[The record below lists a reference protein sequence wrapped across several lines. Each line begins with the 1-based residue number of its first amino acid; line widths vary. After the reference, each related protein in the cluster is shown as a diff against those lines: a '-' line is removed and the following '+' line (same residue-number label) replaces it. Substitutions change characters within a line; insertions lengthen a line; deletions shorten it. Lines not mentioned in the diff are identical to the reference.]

1 MVMTIQTLQGT
12 GVVRIESNPSG
23 GDVYIDGE
31 YYGKSPITIKDVV
44 VGRHVYVI
52 KSPGYPDHHGALNVV
67 AGDVCYARYDF
78 TNFGIE
84 ESCPPIQLASGNS
97 IGRMSNILSL
107 QEPTP
112 VPGYVIMSQN
122 TIIWMLVAA
131 LGAILVADYLR
142 KRI

>member
-31 YYGKSPITIKDVV
+31 YYGTSPITVKDVV
-44 VGRHVYVI
+44 VGRHVYII
-52 KSPGYPDHHGALNVV
+52 KCQGYPEHSGSINVV
-67 AGDVCYARYDF
+67 AGDVCYVRYDF
-78 TNFGIE
+78 TNYNVE
-84 ESCPPIQLASGNS
+84 ESCPPIQLSAAGH
-97 IGRMSNILSL
+97 IKTL

-112 VPGYVIMSQN
+112 IPGYVIVSQN
-122 TIIWMLVAA
+122 TIVWMLVSA
-131 LGAILVADYLR
+131 LAAILFTDYIK

>member
-1 MVMTIQTLQGT
+1 MTIQTLQGT
-12 GVVRIESNPSG
+12 GVVRIESNPPGS
-23 GDVYIDGE
+23 DVYIDGE
-31 YYGKSPITIKDVV
+31 YYGKSPITIKDVI

-52 KSPGYPDHHGALNVV
+52 KCPGHPDHNGALNVV
-67 AGDVCYARYDF
+67 AGEVCYARYDF
-78 TNFGIE
+78 TNYGLE
-84 ESCPPIQLASGNS
+84 ESCPPVQMASGAS
-97 IGRMSNILSL
+97 DIFGLTGNIKTL